1 MTENLLDLEFSLEE
15 GCVAIRREGEGEV
28 SQLVFGSHKVKIFDS
43 YIFSTEEIRS
53 IVLYIIGYTE
63 VFGYTEDCGLKI
75 SRSYKELCGEII
87 LRKWLYK
94 LHIKRAQTKDC
105 DLDFHKDSRWYV
117 NLLSKIIGFFL

>member
-15 GCVAIRREGEGEV
+15 GCVAIHREGEGKV
-28 SQLVFGSHKVKIFDS
+28 SQLVFSSHKAKIFDS
-43 YIFSTEEIRS
+43 HIFSTEEIKS
-53 IVLYIIGYTE
+53 IVLYIISYTE
-63 VFGYTEDCGLKI
+63 ECGLKI

-87 LRKWLYK
+87 LHKWLYK

>member
-28 SQLVFGSHKVKIFDS
+28 SQLVFSSHKAKIFDS
-43 YIFSTEEIRS
+43 YIFSTEEICS
-53 IVLYIIGYTE
+53 IVLYIIEYAEKYGIE
-63 VFGYTEDCGLKI
+63 I

-87 LRKWLYK
+87 LHKWLYK

-105 DLDFHKDSRWYV
+105 DLDFHKDNRWYV